1 MSTAV
6 RTTAAAPAAGSGTA
20 GAPAGYP
27 PLRTAAITLGLL
39 ILTMTLGYIDK
50 QVIVFVVDP
59 MRASFGLTDAQMG
72 LLQGFSATLFVALM
86 SMPFGWAVDRWNRRN
101 ILVACM
107 LAWSAMTVATGLARS
122 YEAVFLTRVGLGIA
136 EACLYPAAVSMLAD
150 LFDPERRP
158 TANLFLIGGAN
169 VSIMVAYTLCGTLV
183 EYTPALVER
192 MDFLPADFEPWR
204 MAFVLVALP
213 VPLVAGL
220 LMLVPEP
227 ARQSPARAGADAGP
241 AGQAN
246 FVRYAAV
253 NWRVVA
259 TYPVAIALCVVAL
272 DATLQWLPT
281 ALSRGFSMHA
291 GGIGV
296 QIGVAAAAGALLAP
310 FAANFL
316 YRRFKRRDPR
326 MPELSIMVLACA
338 LSLVPAAAFAAAVS
352 APQVVAA
359 FALLGLLVCVVTSY
373 NYYVLQRIAP
383 GRLRGQMT
391 AFSLVVRALV
401 AGGGI
406 WMIGA
411 LSDHGFGGGLLSSMT
426 AVGVGS
432 LAAAILLLV
441 LVRRRYVPLVEAI
454 ERDEAAA
461 AAGPGAHRVA
471 GGAAGP
477 AADPAPGPV
486 SPGESRP

>member
-1 MSTAV
+1 MSAQ
-6 RTTAAAPAAGSGTA
+6 AATA
-20 GAPAGYP
+20 GARDRAGGYP
-27 PLRTAAITLGLL
+27 PLRTAAITLALL

-59 MRASFGLTDAQMG
+59 LRATFDLTDAQMG
-72 LLQGFSATLFVALM
+72 LLQGFSATLFIALM

-101 ILVACM
+101 ILVVCM
-107 LAWSAMTVATGLARS
+107 LTWSVMTVATGLAQS
-122 YEAVFLTRVGLGIA
+122 YEAVFMTRVGLGIA

-183 EYTPALVER
+183 EYTPALIER
-192 MDFLPADFEPWR
+192 MEFLPAGFEPWR
-204 MAFVLVALP
+204 LAFILVALP

-220 LMLVPEP
+220 LMLMPEP
-227 ARQSPARAGADAGP
+227 ARQSRMQVGAGS
-241 AGQAN
+241 AGQSN
-246 FVRYAAV
+246 FIRYAGTH
-253 NWRVVA
+253 WRVVV

-281 ALSRGFSMHA
+281 ALSRSFSLQA
-291 GGIGV
+291 GEIGV

-310 FAANFL
+310 FVANLL
-316 YRRFKRRDPR
+316 YRRFKRRGSR
-326 MPELSIMVLACA
+326 MPELKIMVLAST
-338 LSLVPAAAFAAAVS
+338 LSLVPAAGFAFVAS
-352 APQVVAA
+352 APQVVVA

-391 AFSLVVRALV
+391 AFALVVRALV
-401 AGGGI
+401 AGAGI
-406 WMIGA
+406 WMIGF
-411 LSDHGFGGGLLSSMT
+411 LSDRGFGSGLLSSMT

-432 LAAAILLLV
+432 LAATILLLV
-441 LVRRRYVPLVEAI
+441 LLRRRYVPLVEAI

-461 AAGPGAHRVA
+461 AAGSAA
-471 GGAAGP
+471 GPLSASTAAAGP
-477 AADPAPGPV
+477 ATGPV
-486 SPGESRP
+486 SPAESRP